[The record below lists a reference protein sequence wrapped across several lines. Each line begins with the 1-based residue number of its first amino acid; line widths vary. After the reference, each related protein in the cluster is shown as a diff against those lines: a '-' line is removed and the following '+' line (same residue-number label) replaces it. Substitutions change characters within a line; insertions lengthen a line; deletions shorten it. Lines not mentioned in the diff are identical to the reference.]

1 MLHSNPLK
9 LRVVDILKMNKC
21 WSSNFINILL
31 LALLPIYIIVH
42 AKLLPASISGSGIA
56 DAGFVSIITLT
67 FIGCAILTLLILIFN
82 TELNTPK
89 LTAAASA
96 YVLLIYL
103 LREADVHRL
112 FTIEHVTR
120 AKFYI
125 MPEVPLWQK
134 VFAATAFI
142 ILIIC
147 ILYLL
152 IKYLPG
158 LRQKLLDLEPHIV
171 ALFLWFTILVISQ
184 LCDRS
189 DLNHTHFGR
198 VIEECCECW
207 AAMFLFLTAVQSI
220 PGLKLSRPIN

>member
-1 MLHSNPLK
+1 
-9 LRVVDILKMNKC
+9 MNKC
-21 WSSNFINILL
+21 WSSNVINILL
-31 LALLPIYIIVH
+31 LALLPIYIYVH
-42 AKLLPASISGSGIA
+42 NYVLPDSISIAGIS

-67 FIGCAILTLLILIFN
+67 FVACAILTLLILIFN
-82 TELNTPK
+82 TELDAPK

-96 YVLLIYL
+96 YILFIYL

-112 FTIEHVTR
+112 FTLEHVTR
-120 AKFYI
+120 GKFYS

-134 VFAATAFI
+134 LFAAAVFILLAF
-142 ILIIC
+142 C

-152 IKYLPG
+152 IKYTHSLW
-158 LRQKLLDLEPHIV
+158 QKLRKLEPWV
-171 ALFLWFTILVISQ
+171 LALAIWFSILVISQ

-207 AAMFLFLTAVQSI
+207 AAMFLFLSVVQSI
-220 PGLKLSRPIN
+220 PYSNRFKTKQ

>member
-9 LRVVDILKMNKC
+9 LLVVDILEMNKC

-31 LALLPIYIIVH
+31 LTLLPIYIIVH
-42 AKLLPASISGSGIA
+42 AKLLPASISSAGIT

-82 TELNTPK
+82 TELDTPN

-120 AKFYI
+120 GKFYL

-134 VFAATAFI
+134 VFAATVFV
-142 ILIIC
+142 ILIVC
-147 ILYLL
+147 ILYLI
-152 IKYLPG
+152 IKHLPG
-158 LRQKLLDLEPHIV
+158 LWQKLLGLEPHIV
-171 ALFLWFTILVISQ
+171 ALFLWFIILVISQ

-189 DLNHTHFGR
+189 GLNHTHFGR

-207 AAMFLFLTAVQSI
+207 AAMFLLLVVVQSI
-220 PGLKLSRPIN
+220 PKLKVIRQ

>member
-1 MLHSNPLK
+1 
-9 LRVVDILKMNKC
+9 MNKC

-42 AKLLPASISGSGIA
+42 ATLLPLSISGAGIA
-56 DAGFVSIITLT
+56 DAGYVSIITLT

-82 TELNTPK
+82 TDLDAPK
-89 LTAAASA
+89 LTAATSA
-96 YVLLIYL
+96 YVLFIYL

-112 FTIEHVTR
+112 FTVEHVTR
-120 AKFYI
+120 GKFYL

-134 VFAATAFI
+134 VFAAAIFLV
-142 ILIIC
+142 LIVC

-152 IKYLPG
+152 IKYLRG
-158 LRQKLLDLEPHIV
+158 MRQKLLNLEPHIV
-171 ALFLWFTILVISQ
+171 ALFLWFTVLVISQ

-189 DLNHTHFGR
+189 DLNHTHLGR

-207 AAMFLFLTAVQSI
+207 AAMFLFLATVQSI
-220 PGLKLSRPIN
+220 PSLKLHRK